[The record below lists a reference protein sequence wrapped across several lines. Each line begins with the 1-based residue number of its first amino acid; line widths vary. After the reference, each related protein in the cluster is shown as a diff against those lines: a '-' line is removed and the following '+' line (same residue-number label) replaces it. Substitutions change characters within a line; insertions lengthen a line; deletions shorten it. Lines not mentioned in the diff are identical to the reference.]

1 MVTTEFFT
9 LPKPRRI
16 SWSLLSF
23 SRNEDEYPV
32 LDRLSPENEKKV
44 PELIVFLQKTKRK
57 SPSWSS
63 FSRKRKSW
71 CGLSFC
77 RKQNEIPWVR
87 GGTQKNK
94 GGAFGSIKII
104 PYPLKCK
111 TLLIWVT
118 LSWKYPKNANK
129 KIGNIKKWGDSR
141 PGSLCKGEG
150 QMCKFFMLI

>member
-1 MVTTEFFT
+1 MCTYRVAQNLGFTLCKQQSNMVTTEFFT

-32 LDRLSPENEKKV
+32 LDRLSPENRTKV
-44 PELIVFLQKTKRK
+44 HKLIVFLQKTKRT

-77 RKQNEIPWVR
+77 RKQNEIPGVR

-94 GGAFGSIKII
+94 RGAS
-104 PYPLKCK
+104 YQTPLKMQNSSDLGHFKLKISQKCK
-111 TLLIWVT
+111 Q
-118 LSWKYPKNANK
+118 KN
-129 KIGNIKKWGDSR
+129 
-141 PGSLCKGEG
+141 C
-150 QMCKFFMLI
+150 QH